1 MKIGLFDGYIKSNR
15 IKNKERGWRAII
27 ISNLLFAMQLLVLSA
42 CAKCTS
48 EDFRFA
54 MGNSDVPVGGYTQKI
69 FEHYGIDEES
79 VKGHISYGSNV
90 KEVTTAI
97 SEGTVD
103 CGIVYAT
110 DAASENLKVV
120 DSADEKMCGRV
131 LYPAAIL
138 KDAENRIAAEHFLL
152 YLQTEEAQDV
162 FAKVGFTNLSARQNM
177 QDARGDSGE
186 ILIFAAASMA
196 ETLTDISEK
205 YEEVAP
211 DVKLVFNF
219 DSSGTLKTQIEE
231 GASCDIFISA
241 SSKQMNQLDI
251 TCDEKNNTDRLDY
264 IDSETRIDILEN
276 KVVLCVN
283 EDSKYKIDSFEDLF
297 KALKEM

>member
-1 MKIGLFDGYIKSNR
+1 MKKVLFVI
-15 IKNKERGWRAII
+15 
-27 ISNLLFAMQLLVLSA
+27 LFAFQILVISA
-42 CAKCTS
+42 CAKNSS

-69 FEHYGIDEES
+69 FSYYDIDEES

-103 CGIVYAT
+103 CGVVYAT
-110 DAASENLKVV
+110 DAFSANLKIV
-120 DSADEKMCGRV
+120 DFADEKMCGRV

-138 KDAENRIAAEHFLL
+138 KDSKNKTAAEHFLS

-162 FAKVGFTNLSARQNM
+162 FSNVGFTNLSTGQNI
-177 QDARGDSGE
+177 QDANEDSGE
-186 ILIFAAASMA
+186 LFIFAAASMT
-196 ETLTDISEK
+196 ETLTDISKK

-211 DVKLVFNF
+211 NLKFVFNF

-241 SSKQMNQLDI
+241 ASKQMNQLDI
-251 TCDEKNNTDRLDY
+251 TCDEENNPDRLDY
-264 IDSETRIDILEN
+264 IDSETRIDLLEN

-283 EDSKYKIDSFEDLF
+283 EDSKYKIDSFEALSM
-297 KALKEM
+297 ALKE